1 METNIDKN
9 DVYYDELI
17 SLITGNTNISSQ
29 YVIFQNCDDEYYA
42 INVAKVEEL
51 IQNKNIDMV
60 KSTNSDM
67 LTLGVTKIREHLA
80 VLVNFDDWI
89 GTKIKPSD
97 KLSLIILCK
106 YSSTRLGL
114 IVKNVIGIQ
123 SIELD
128 SMFNGT
134 QRDDKVAYAV
144 QITVNGE
151 KKLCNIFDFDQI
163 TMDIYPNI
171 ITMNQNLV
179 EDMKIET
186 DLVSEKK
193 VLIAEDSILI
203 QTHIKSL
210 LDKMNLKYQMF
221 DNGATLLEY
230 LNESNPD
237 DIGLIITDIEMPVM
251 DGIDLLNKINESKK
265 FKDIP
270 LMAHTNMSNSAISTN
285 ILNLGVLSIVD
296 KLDLSK
302 LRSGILKYCRK

>member
-1 METNIDKN
+1 MKTNLDAN

-17 SLITGNTNISSQ
+17 SLITGNANISSQ

-51 IQNKNIDMV
+51 IQNKNIDIV

-67 LTLGVTKIREHLA
+67 LTLGVTNIRGNLA
-80 VLVNFDDWI
+80 VLINFDDWI
-89 GTKIKPSD
+89 GTTIKADD

-134 QRDDKVAYAV
+134 QRDKKIAYAV

-171 ITMNQNLV
+171 IIMNQSLV
-179 EDMKIET
+179 EEMQIET
-186 DLVSEKK
+186 DIVSQKDILV
-193 VLIAEDSILI
+193 AEDSILI

-221 DNGATLLEY
+221 DNGATLLEH
-230 LNESNPD
+230 LNNVNID

-251 DGIDLLNKINESKK
+251 DGIDLLNNLNDSKK

-270 LMAHTNMSNSAISTN
+270 LVAHTNMSNSAISEN
-285 ILNLGVLSIVD
+285 ILNLGVLTIVD
-296 KLDLSK
+296 KLDLAK
-302 LRSGILKYCRK
+302 LRLAIEKYCR

>member
-1 METNIDKN
+1 MKSIMSKN
-9 DVYYDELI
+9 DVYYEELI
-17 SLITGNTNISSQ
+17 SLVTGNTNISSQ

-51 IQNKNIDMV
+51 IQNKNIDII
-60 KSTNSDM
+60 KSTKSDK
-67 LTLGVTKIREHLA
+67 LTLGVSKIRDHLA

-89 GTKIKPSD
+89 GTTIKPTD

-114 IVKNVIGIQ
+114 IVKDVIGIQ

-134 QRDDKVAYAV
+134 QRDKKIAYAV

-171 ITMNQNLV
+171 ATMNQNLV
-179 EDMKIET
+179 DDMQIVSDKVSDKKI
-186 DLVSEKK
+186 
-193 VLIAEDSILI
+193 LIAEDSMLI

-210 LDKMNLKYQMF
+210 LEKMNLRYQMF
-221 DNGATLLEY
+221 DNGAALLEY
-230 LNESNPD
+230 LKSANIE
-237 DIGLIITDIEMPVM
+237 DIGLIVTDIEMPVM
-251 DGIDLLNKINESKK
+251 DGIDLLNSINDEKR

-270 LMAHTNMSNSAISTN
+270 LVAHTNMSNSAISAN
-285 ILNLGVLSIVD
+285 ILNLGVLTIVD
-296 KLDLSK
+296 KLDLAK
-302 LRSGILKYCRK
+302 LRAAIIDYCRK

>member
-1 METNIDKN
+1 MKTNLDTN

-17 SLITGNTNISSQ
+17 SLITGNANISSQ

-42 INVAKVEEL
+42 VNVAKVEEL
-51 IQNKNIDMV
+51 IQNKNIDIV

-67 LTLGVTKIREHLA
+67 LTLGVTNIRDNLA

-89 GTKIKPSD
+89 GTTIKPTD

-134 QRDDKVAYAV
+134 QRDKKIAYAV
-144 QITVNGE
+144 QIIVNGE

-171 ITMNQNLV
+171 ITMNQSLV
-179 EDMKIET
+179 EEMQIET
-186 DLVSEKK
+186 NIISTKK
-193 VLIAEDSILI
+193 ILIAEDSILI

-221 DNGATLLEY
+221 DNGATLLDA
-230 LNESNPD
+230 LKNIDPD
-237 DIGLIITDIEMPVM
+237 DIGLIITDIEMPIM
-251 DGIDLLNKINESKK
+251 DGIDLLNNLKELEE

-270 LMAHTNMSNSAISTN
+270 LVAHTNMSNSAISEN
-285 ILNLGVLSIVD
+285 ILNLGVLTIVD

-302 LRSGILKYCRK
+302 LRVAIELYCRK

>member
-1 METNIDKN
+1 MKKTIDKN

-42 INVAKVEEL
+42 VNVAKVEEL
-51 IQNKNIDMV
+51 IQNKNIDIV

-67 LTLGVTKIREHLA
+67 LTLGVSKIRDNLA

-89 GTKIKPSD
+89 GTTIKPSD

-128 SMFNGT
+128 AMFNGT
-134 QRDDKVAYAV
+134 QRDDKIAYAV

-179 EDMKIET
+179 EDMQIET
-186 DLVSEKK
+186 DVVSEKNI
-193 VLIAEDSILI
+193 LIAEDSILI
-203 QTHIKSL
+203 QTQMKSL
-210 LDKMNLKYQMF
+210 LEKMNLKFQMF
-221 DNGATLLEY
+221 DNGSTLLEY
-230 LNESNPD
+230 LHNTNVD

-251 DGIDLLNKINESKK
+251 DGVELLKNINEVKK

-270 LMAHTNMSNSAISTN
+270 LIAHTNMSNIAISTN
-285 ILNLGVLSIVD
+285 IINLGVLSIVD

-302 LRSGILKYCRK
+302 LRTAIINYCRK